1 MFAPTPLRRPL
12 AVLALPFCVLLLS
25 SCSKDEK
32 KPEDVRPVRAIVLA
46 QDELGVNAEFSGEV
60 RPRIESRLGFRVAG
74 KIVER
79 KVDVGAVVKKG
90 DVLMQLDPQDLK
102 LAASQAQASLR
113 AAETNRDLASSDYK
127 RYQEL
132 RAKNFVSQSVLD
144 SKRAALRA
152 AQAEADAARAAFRG
166 QSNQAGYTNLVS
178 DIDGV
183 VTGIDAEVGQVVN
196 AGTPVVRVARTDEME
211 VVIGIPEDRVDE
223 IRRIASVSVRLWAN
237 PGEAIPGRV
246 REVSPVADPATRTY
260 TAKVA
265 IPPRPDVRLGMTAAV
280 QFAGRS
286 GAGGLRAPLT
296 ALHHEKGVTSVW
308 IVENGAVKLVPVR
321 IAGQVGND
329 VLLGAGVQPG
339 QTVVTAGVNLLRN
352 GQKVRILTA
361 DVARRGDTEAA
372 AAGAPAPVP
381 AVAPA
386 PAPTP
391 APTPAPASPASSA
404 PADGGGAK

>member
-1 MFAPTPLRRPL
+1 MSALTRLRRPL
-12 AVLALPFCVLLLS
+12 AALALSVSLPLFVLTLS
-25 SCSKDEK
+25 GCSKDEK
-32 KPEDVRPVRAIVLA
+32 KPEDVRPVRAIVLS
-46 QDELGVNAEFSGEV
+46 QGELGASAEFSGEV

-79 KVDVGAVVKKG
+79 KVDIGAIVKKG

-166 QSNQAGYTNLVS
+166 QSNQAGYSKLVS

-211 VVIGIPEDRVDE
+211 VVIGIPEDRVDQ
-223 IRRIASVSVRLWAN
+223 IRKVDSVTVRLWAN

-280 QFAGRS
+280 QFASRGS
-286 GAGGLRAPLT
+286 NGGLRAPLT

-308 IVENGAVKLVPVR
+308 IVENGAVKLVPVQ
-321 IAGQVGND
+321 IAGQAGND
-329 VLLGAGVQPG
+329 VLLGAGVKPG
-339 QTVVTAGVNLLRN
+339 QTIVTAGVNLLRN
-352 GQKVRILTA
+352 GQKVRILTT

-372 AAGAPAPVP
+372 ASGAQGAQGAQGAPA
-381 AVAPA
+381 
-386 PAPTP
+386 
-391 APTPAPASPASSA
+391 APASSSSPAN
-404 PADGGGAK
+404 GGAAK

>member
-1 MFAPTPLRRPL
+1 MSDLSRLRRPL
-12 AVLALPFCVLLLS
+12 AALVLPLFALALS
-25 SCSKDEK
+25 ACSKEEK
-32 KPEDVRPVRAIVLA
+32 KPEDVRPVRAIVLS
-46 QDELGVNAEFSGEV
+46 QGELGASAEFSGEV

-79 KVDVGAVVKKG
+79 KVDIGAIVKKG

-166 QSNQAGYTNLVS
+166 QSNQAGYSNLVS

-211 VVIGIPEDRVDE
+211 VVIGIPEDRVDQ
-223 IRRIASVSVRLWAN
+223 IRKVESVTVRLWAN

-280 QFAGRS
+280 QFASRAGN
-286 GAGGLRAPLT
+286 GGLRAPLT

-308 IVENGAVKLVPVR
+308 IVENGAVKLVPVQ

-329 VLLGAGVQPG
+329 VLLGAGVKPG

-352 GQKVRILTA
+352 GQKVRILTT

-372 AAGAPAPVP
+372 ASGAQGAQGAPA
-381 AVAPA
+381 AAPA
-386 PAPTP
+386 
-391 APTPAPASPASSA
+391 APASSSTPAN
-404 PADGGGAK
+404 GGAVK

>member
-1 MFAPTPLRRPL
+1 MPLC
-12 AVLALPFCVLLLS
+12 ALLLAA
-25 SCSKDEK
+25 CSKDEPK
-32 KPEDVRPVRAIVLA
+32 IEDVRPVRAAVLA
-46 QDELGVNAEFSGEV
+46 QGASNASAEFSGEV

-74 KIVER
+74 KITGRE
-79 KVDVGAVVKKG
+79 VDIGAIVRKG

-166 QSNQAGYTNLVS
+166 QSNQAGYASLVS

-196 AGTPVVRVARTDEME
+196 AGTPVVRVARTDQME
-211 VVIGIPEDRVDE
+211 VVIGIPEDRVGDL
-223 IRRIASVSVRLWAN
+223 RKVSSVTVRMWAK
-237 PGEAIPGRV
+237 PDVAIPGRV

-265 IPPRPDVRLGMTAAV
+265 IPPSPDVRLGMTAAV
-280 QFAGRS
+280 HIASKNG
-286 GAGGLRAPLT
+286 GGGLRAPLT
-296 ALHHEKGVTSVW
+296 ALHHQKGVTSVW
-308 IVENGAVKLVPVR
+308 IVENGAVRLVPVQVV
-321 IAGQVGND
+321 GQAGND
-329 VLLGAGVQPG
+329 VLLGDGVRPG
-339 QTVVTAGVNLLRN
+339 QTIVTAGVNQLRP
-352 GQKVRILTA
+352 GQKVRILTS

-372 AAGAPAPVP
+372 ADGAASGAGEPAAGDGVPPSNPPAAAGA
-381 AVAPA
+381 
-386 PAPTP
+386 
-391 APTPAPASPASSA
+391 
-404 PADGGGAK
+404 GK